1 MSKTRSKIKLCIVA
15 VLTII
20 GLILTF
26 VSFVIPTTN
35 TTFRGFFGAINL
47 GYDINGGRLA
57 VFEIADDNMSSQNK
71 DMYLDESLLKLRNA
85 FESEGYNITRQGDTI
100 RIEASKYD
108 DENMTDLLGRAG
120 STSDLMDLIGSSEGI
135 SINTSSSDANAEG
148 SITSEFIDRCEWGPN
163 TQGAGYRV
171 SIIFTE
177 AGQEM
182 LREMTQG
189 IIDSGSG
196 SVYIY
201 LDGQNYN
208 SLSASDML
216 GAMTSIDLYS
226 ESTEAAESL
235 AIRVNALAKPATLRK
250 IVDNEVTSGLNT
262 DLSAFFGNMEMLT
275 IIFLAILLLAT
286 IIFLLVRYRVLG
298 LLATV
303 SLGIFLSVYAFL
315 LQSIPL
321 VVLDLNGLLGVM
333 FVYALLVSSIV
344 EIFERIRFEYKQGKK
359 IPNSVMSA
367 FRNKTLT
374 VLEKYLFVVIMCAIF
389 YIVGGAGLK
398 YFAVST
404 FIGMFVNYFV
414 LFVALRGTC
423 YSYININSTR
433 KNFYNLKREV
443 GKNEI

>member
-20 GLILTF
+20 GLLLTF

-35 TTFRGFFGAINL
+35 TTFRGFFNAINF
-47 GYDINGGRLA
+47 GYDLNGGRLA
-57 VFEIADDNMSSQNK
+57 VFEIADDTLSSS
-71 DMYLDESLLKLRNA
+71 DVDTYLNETLLKLRQA
-85 FESEGYNITRQGDTI
+85 FESEGYNITRQGDTL
-100 RIEASKYD
+100 RVEASVYD
-108 DENMTDLLGRAG
+108 DQNMTSLLERAG
-120 STSDLMDLIGSSEGI
+120 SSSDLMDLIGSSEGI

-148 SITSEFIDRCEWGPN
+148 SITSEFVSRCAWGPN

-182 LREMTQG
+182 LREMTQDL
-189 IIDSGSG
+189 IDSGSG
-196 SVYIY
+196 SIYIY
-201 LDGQNYN
+201 LDGENYN

-216 GAMTSIDLYS
+216 SALTSIDLYS

-235 AIRVNALAKPATLRK
+235 CVRVNALAKPVTLRK
-250 IVDNEVTSGLNT
+250 IVDNDVTSGLST
-262 DLSAFFGNMEMLT
+262 DIGVFFGNIKTLT
-275 IIFLAILLLAT
+275 IIVMSALLLLA
-286 IIFLLVRYRVLG
+286 IIFLIVKYRVLG
-298 LLATV
+298 LLATMC
-303 SLGIFLSVYAFL
+303 LGIFLSIYAFL

-333 FVYALLVSSIV
+333 LVYALLVSSIV

-367 FRNKTLT
+367 FRNKTLKT
-374 VLEKYLFVVIMCAIF
+374 LEKYLFVVILCAVL
-389 YIVGGAGLK
+389 YLVGGAGLK
-398 YFAVST
+398 YFAVAT

-433 KNFYNLKREV
+433 KTFYNLKREV
-443 GKNEI
+443 EKNEI